1 MSSNQK
7 ITGKKNREQR
17 AQRTQEKRNVSEIA
31 LHCFENAGS
40 RHAANYLIQ
49 PFYNI
54 AGYSVSIFS
63 FFHPKA
69 LLASKE
75 AGWGNS
81 NYDQKS
87 SWKKY
92 RSFLGI
98 PDDRGEKGRKISYQI
113 REHRLVFQRMT
124 KPWKNA
130 WVQRREG

>member
-1 MSSNQK
+1 M
-7 ITGKKNREQR
+7 
-17 AQRTQEKRNVSEIA
+17 QEKRNVSEIA
-31 LHCFENAGS
+31 LHCFENAGN
-40 RHAANYLIQ
+40 RHGAIHLIR

-54 AGYSVSIFS
+54 AGYSVNIFS

-87 SWKKY
+87 NWKKY

-98 PDDRGEKGRKISYQI
+98 PDDHGEKGRKKSYRI